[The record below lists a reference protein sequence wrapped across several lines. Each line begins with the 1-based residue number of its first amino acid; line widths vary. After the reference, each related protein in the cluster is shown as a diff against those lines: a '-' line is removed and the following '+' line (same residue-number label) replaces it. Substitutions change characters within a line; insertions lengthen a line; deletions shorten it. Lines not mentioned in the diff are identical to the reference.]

1 MRVILT
7 ILKYSELRQ
16 LQLHVHS
23 SYKLYYLIVLDQICM
38 TTMTQDGQ
46 IQCYN
51 KLSGVCPFQ
60 KAGHHKNVLH
70 HCHHD
75 CHVLLSINT
84 DAQTPVEANLE
95 IWSFIREFNGDTTII
110 TRENESLNAGV
121 KVSNSIPFSNRSLAK
136 TIKGKT

>member
-1 MRVILT
+1 
-7 ILKYSELRQ
+7 
-16 LQLHVHS
+16 
-23 SYKLYYLIVLDQICM
+23 
-38 TTMTQDGQ
+38 MTQDGQ

-51 KLSGVCPFQ
+51 KLSGVGPFQ
-60 KAGHHKNVLH
+60 KAGHHKKVLH